1 MSIIQNENTIGKAF
15 YGNKPIYMFD
25 NGEAKYNEGFEEGKN
40 DVINGSQEIRI
51 TKNGI
56 YTTNYAG
63 TSAGGDGE
71 QQITGEYPD
80 GGQFYSYAKVKN
92 ASYDTGIIAD
102 LNSRLEFWYKYTGE
116 PNGDAWYEIMGAG
129 NTDDNKVF
137 QLRIYSAWYFHIG
150 GSNKS
155 VYGVTTNEWHH
166 IIVSKADG
174 IVIDGVKKSEFG
186 TLGSYTIN
194 APFYINGIGYSK
206 DRMANGEFGMIK
218 INDTIIIPTADG
230 FKNLNTGEILPTVNN
245 GYNGEYTYTGIE
257 VGDIFE
263 IGDLVKKITVDIA
276 TEDTN
281 GSYEEGYNDGVAEQ
295 KTKLE
300 TITITENGTYTK
312 EDGYNEVVVNIETS
326 SDGYEEGYNSGYSEG
341 ETNQKNKLTNI
352 TITENGLYTRE
363 DGYNK
368 ITVAVETGGGSGDGG
383 AVTIKPNSLGSL
395 FKNGSI
401 DKGSSL
407 IIDCTGFISCISMF
421 DSANFGDGIIPKLI
435 NISDITNMSF
445 MFNKCSSLTS
455 IPFLDT
461 SNVTSMTYMFNSCKN
476 LTTIPLLDT
485 SNVTSMNSMFGYCT
499 NLTSIPELDT
509 SKATNMSYMF
519 YDCTNLTSIP
529 ELNTSKVTDMNN
541 MFYRCTNLTS
551 IPLLDTSKVT
561 NTTDIFYGCST
572 LTNVGGFIN
581 LSKNLKL
588 YDSPLLT
595 RESVLNIFNN
605 LATVTVNTY
614 IYLHSDVKTRL
625 TDDDIAIATSKGW
638 IVS

>member
-92 ASYDTGIIAD
+92 AMYDTGIIAD

-137 QLRIYSAWYFHIG
+137 QIRIYSAWYFHIG

-155 VYGVTTNEWHH
+155 VYGVTSNEWHH

-186 TLGSYTIN
+186 SLGSYTIN
-194 APFYINGIGYSK
+194 APFYINGIGYSAN
-206 DRMANGEFGMIK
+206 RMANGEFGMIK

-245 GYNGEYTYTGIE
+245 GYNGEYTYTGVE

-281 GSYEEGYNDGVAEQ
+281 GSYEEGYNDGVVEQ

-300 TITITENGTYTK
+300 TLTITENGTYTK
-312 EDGYNEVVVNIETS
+312 EDGYNEVVVNVI
-326 SDGYEEGYNSGYSEG
+326 
-341 ETNQKNKLTNI
+341 
-352 TITENGLYTRE
+352 
-363 DGYNK
+363 
-368 ITVAVETGGGSGDGG
+368 TGGGSEKINLKETGIKLGG
-383 AVTIKPNSLGSL
+383 SKFSTVPDY
-395 FKNGSI
+395 F
-401 DKGSSL
+401 DW
-407 IIDCTGFISCISMF
+407 TGITDLSRMF
-421 DSANFGDGIIPKLI
+421 DYCRG
-435 NISDITNMSF
+435 
-445 MFNKCSSLTS
+445 
-455 IPFLDT
+455 
-461 SNVTSMTYMFNSCKN
+461 
-476 LTTIPLLDT
+476 LTTIPQIDT
-485 SNVTSMNSMFGYCT
+485 S
-499 NLTSIPELDT
+499 L
-509 SKATNMSYMF
+509 
-519 YDCTNLTSIP
+519 
-529 ELNTSKVTDMNN
+529 VTDVSYL
-541 MFYRCTNLTS
+541 FYYCQTLKTL
-551 IPLLDTSKVT
+551 PLLDFSNV
-561 NTTDIFYGCST
+561 NNISNAFYNCSS

-581 LSKNLKL
+581 LSVGFSLVDAL
-588 YDSPLLT
+588 SLT

-614 IYLHSDVKTRL
+614 IYLHSNVKARL

-638 IVS
+638 TVS

>member
-1 MSIIQNENTIGKAF
+1 
-15 YGNKPIYMFD
+15 MFD

-40 DVINGSQEIRI
+40 DVINGSQELTI
-51 TKNGI
+51 TKNGV
-56 YTTNYAG
+56 YVTDYSSA
-63 TSAGGDGE
+63 SAGGDGG
-71 QQITGEYPD
+71 QQITGEYPN

-92 ASYDTGIIAD
+92 AQYDTGIIAD

-116 PNGDAWYEIMGAG
+116 PNGDAWYEIIGAG
-129 NTDDNKVF
+129 NTDDNEVF
-137 QLRIYSAWYFHIG
+137 QIRIYSAWYFHIG

-186 TLGSYTIN
+186 GLGSYNIN
-194 APFYINGIGYSK
+194 APFYINGIGYTK

-312 EDGYNEVVVNIETS
+312 EDGYNEVVVNVETA
-326 SDGYEEGYNSGYSEG
+326 SDRYEEGYNSGYSEG

-363 DGYNK
+363 DGYNQ

-383 AVTIKPNSLGSL
+383 AVTIKPNSLNFL

-401 DKGSSL
+401 DKGFSL
-407 IIDCTGFISCISMF
+407 IIDCTGFNDATSMF
-421 DSANFGDGIIPKLI
+421 SSANFGDGIMPKLI
-435 NISDITNMSF
+435 NTSGIFYMNS
-445 MFNKCSSLTS
+445 MFYNCKSLTS
-455 IPFLDT
+455 LPLLDT
-461 SNVTSMTYMFNSCKN
+461 SNVTNMDYMFYTCSN
-476 LTTIPLLDT
+476 LESIPLLDT
-485 SNVTSMNSMFGYCT
+485 SNVTSMTRMFNQCSS
-499 NLTSIPELDT
+499 LTT
-509 SKATNMSYMF
+509 
-519 YDCTNLTSIP
+519 
-529 ELNTSKVTDMNN
+529 
-541 MFYRCTNLTS
+541 
-551 IPLLDTSKVT
+551 IPLLDFSNVT
-561 NTTDIFYGCST
+561 KLDSIFYYCSS

-581 LSKNLKL
+581 LSISLLLKE
-588 YDSPLLT
+588 SPLLT

-614 IYLHSDVKTRL
+614 IYLHSDVKARL

-638 IVS
+638 IIS